1 MTASIGASQVKATTG
16 GLIVALAGT
25 LTCPQ
30 PTGGVSGTTLG
41 AWHLGM
47 SKTQARKVS
56 KFFKVT
62 KFGFDRFCMYAGW
75 GVRTGYASSLL
86 VKRLPKHQAESL
98 VGRVVM
104 ILAANTHYAVDGIRP
119 GTELSS
125 IPHTVK
131 LGKPFK
137 IGLNTWY
144 LIRGASTTGV
154 LKVADGVA
162 QEVGIANRQL
172 TSGSAESQRTFL
184 STFRQS

>member
-1 MTASIGASQVKATTG
+1 MASIGSSHVEAVTG
-16 GLIVALAGT
+16 GLIVALKGT

-30 PTGGVSGTTLG
+30 PSGGVSGTTLG
-41 AWHLGM
+41 AWRLGM
-47 SKTQARKVS
+47 TKTQARKVS
-56 KFFKVT
+56 KFFTVT

-86 VKRLPKHQAESL
+86 VKRLPKHEAKSL
-98 VGRVVM
+98 LGRVVM
-104 ILAANTHYAVDGIRP
+104 ILAANTHYAVDGISP
-119 GTELSS
+119 GTALAS

-144 LIRGASTTGV
+144 LIKGAATTGV
-154 LKVADGVA
+154 LKVAGGVA

-172 TSGSAESQRTFL
+172 TSGSAESQRNFL